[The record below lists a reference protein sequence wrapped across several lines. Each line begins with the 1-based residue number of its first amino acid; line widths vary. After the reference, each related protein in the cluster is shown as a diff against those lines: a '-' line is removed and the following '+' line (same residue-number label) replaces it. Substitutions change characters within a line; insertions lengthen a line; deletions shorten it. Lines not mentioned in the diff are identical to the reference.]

1 MHITLSPMVNEE
13 VFVEFRF
20 QSLIIIM
27 VDVYVCVLALRL
39 LFDYENVFVCDVS
52 EHIIAEL

>member
-1 MHITLSPMVNEE
+1 MVNEKVCILF
-13 VFVEFRF
+13 VFE
-20 QSLIIIM
+20 SLIIIM